1 MALPFA
7 RFCQL
12 IEVVGR
18 AKTKDQKFTYSQSV
32 FLAYWHYLGYDKAEN
47 TKVLDMSDFM
57 HMYGVISDSEME
69 QSKRDR
75 IEADK
80 QEIVQAH
87 ENAKRAEKMFT
98 GETL

>member
-32 FLAYWHYLGYDKAEN
+32 FLAWWIYTTIERAEN
-47 TKVLDMSDFM
+47 SKAITMPEMM

-69 QSKRDR
+69 QAKLDR

-80 QEIVQAH
+80 QEIIEAH
-87 ENAKRAEKMFT
+87 KNAERAEKMFT
-98 GETL
+98 GQT